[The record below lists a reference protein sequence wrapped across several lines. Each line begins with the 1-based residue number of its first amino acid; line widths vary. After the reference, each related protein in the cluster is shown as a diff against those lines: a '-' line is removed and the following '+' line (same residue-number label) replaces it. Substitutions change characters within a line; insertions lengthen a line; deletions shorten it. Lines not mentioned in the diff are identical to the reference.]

1 MRTFFDR
8 KKFPH
13 FVNFSHLR
21 GKSISFYLSFLYE
34 AIIIKLMC
42 YVYYSGAILYYI
54 PLLVPSGP
62 AGPGLPQFQSC
73 SFLPAANVLE
83 IEDMTRT
90 GVV

>member
-1 MRTFFDR
+1 MESYRAFLHMRTFFDR

-54 PLLVPSGP
+54 PLLVPSGRSRITSV
-62 AGPGLPQFQSC
+62 PGL
-73 SFLPAANVLE
+73 FLPPGSQC
-83 IEDMTRT
+83 TRD
-90 GVV
+90 